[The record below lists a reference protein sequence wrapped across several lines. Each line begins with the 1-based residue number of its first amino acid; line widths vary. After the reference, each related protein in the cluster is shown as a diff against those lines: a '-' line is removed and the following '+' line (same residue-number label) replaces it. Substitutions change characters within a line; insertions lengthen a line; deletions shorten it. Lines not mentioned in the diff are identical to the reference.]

1 MEKNKRNELILSSL
15 NNIMNKTNYQNNEEL
30 EDIIF
35 FIGAFLLLIDNK
47 LIFKKNKDLA
57 EFLEKKFEIKFAEYC
72 KKSRPLMLG
81 KIVKYFIEEKTDPA
95 ENINELYR
103 ILKLLEQGKLNEITW
118 SDIIKNIN
126 LESDF

>member
-1 MEKNKRNELILSSL
+1 MEKNKRNELILSAL
-15 NNIMNKTNYQNNEEL
+15 NNIMNKTNYQNNGEL

-35 FIGAFLLLIDNK
+35 FIGAFSLLIDNK

-57 EFLEKKFEIKFAEYC
+57 EFLEKKFEVKFAEYC
-72 KKSRPLMLG
+72 KKSRPLMIG
-81 KIVKYFIEEKTDPA
+81 KTIKHFIEEKTDPA

-103 ILKLLEQGKLNEITW
+103 TLILFKEGKLNETTW

-126 LESDF
+126 LESDL